1 MRTYYIYKATSKTTG
16 KSYIGQT
23 CRIKQRIWE
32 HQRCNLEHEN
42 SILHREIERLGSK
55 DFTWEILEEV
65 YSRKESLELE
75 SYYVSK
81 YNTQYP
87 NGYNETA
94 GGNATPWDWS
104 IPVVCLT
111 LDGEFV
117 KEYRSSAEAERL
129 DGFTNTTVLECC
141 KGKALT
147 CKGHQFMFKDDYEA
161 NGSKKYVKPNV
172 WNMTSVIQC
181 DMDGN
186 FIAKYKSVQDASRIS
201 GVRRSTI
208 SGVITGT
215 YKSAGG
221 YIWVYEKDFPI
232 KDLSKY
238 RKNKKGRKVAQIDIA
253 TGNIIKVF
261 DRMADAGRELGV
273 NYKGIH
279 AVVDKPDR
287 TAFGYRWKSI
297 C

>member
-23 CRIKQRIWE
+23 ARLHQRIWE
-32 HQRCNLEHEN
+32 HKRCNLEHEN
-42 SILHREIERLGSK
+42 SILHREIAKIGFDDFAWEVIDETSSK
-55 DFTWEILEEV
+55 DEALHMEEK
-65 YSRKESLELE
+65 YISL
-75 SYYVSK
+75 
-81 YNTQYP
+81 YNTQHP

-94 GGNATPWDWS
+94 GGKNTPWDWS

-117 KEYRSSAEAERL
+117 REYNSSAEAERL

-147 CKGHQFMFKDDYEA
+147 CKGHQFMFKDDYEK
-161 NGSKKYVKPNV
+161 NGSKKYVKPDV
-172 WNMTSVIQC
+172 WNMTPVIQC

-186 FIAKYKSVQDASRIS
+186 FIARYKSVQDASVIT
-201 GVRRSTI
+201 GARRSTI
-208 SGVITGT
+208 SGAITGT

-232 KDLSKY
+232 KDISKY
-238 RKNKKGRKVAQIDIA
+238 VKKKKGRKVAQLDKE
-253 TGNIIKVF
+253 TGETIKVF
-261 DRMADAGRELGV
+261 DRIADAGRELGV
-273 NYKGIH
+273 NYKCIQR
-279 AVVDKPDR
+279 VVDKPDK
-287 TAFGYRWKSI
+287 TAYGYKWKSI